1 MVDDPKAH
9 KASVI
14 KRVLARVIDI
24 LIAWALSLFLPP
36 LGIILGLVYLAIAD
50 SLHKGQSLGKMV
62 FGLDVFDIDGSG
74 CDLKSSIYRNI
85 PFVFIFLFSAI
96 PLLGW
101 ILLVVVGI
109 PVVAIELWLVITD
122 ERGERLGDRIAG
134 THVVEGLH

>member
-1 MVDDPKAH
+1 MVDDPRTL
-9 KASVI
+9 KASVM

-36 LGIILGLVYLAIAD
+36 LGIILGLAYLAIAD

-62 FGLDVFDIDGSG
+62 FGLDVLEVDGSG

-85 PFVFIFLFSAI
+85 PFVFIFLCSAI

-101 ILLVVVGI
+101 ILMVVVGI
-109 PVVAIELWLVITD
+109 PVMAIELWLMVTD

-134 THVVEGLH
+134 THVIEGLH